1 MGRIELKRKILVY
14 DDVER
19 WATNY
24 TNQLASE
31 RAVNSIFEVESI
43 TNGQLQDQL
52 QVLEERQAASRGT
65 KHDVPGQSKFDDVD
79 VFIVDIDLVESANP
93 FLTGDRLAYLVRC
106 FSECRVI
113 VGLSQYQ
120 KVDFDLT
127 LKGQPGSFTD
137 LTIKNT
143 QLTNRGLWGN
153 SWGDFRPWAWPVIPN
168 LLEAFEKRV
177 RIVKENPAAPLVEA
191 IGLKS
196 AVSSLPNSSI
206 DFLGSEPDTVTFEG
220 FVLHSQNGI
229 RDPDRPFNEEFL
241 ARIAASRISKCV
253 ECLILPGQGVVVDA
267 PHLVSR
273 FPSLLTGSKT
283 TKSAW
288 NKTSKFLPS
297 TRLGLRSGKIS
308 RFRLRAE
315 EWYSRPVWLSGLLSD
330 FQGIDEVKSPWK
342 SIEPNFLFCE
352 DASAFYPRK
361 DCLEF
366 AASVESPNV
375 RRYIRGFHDVTY
387 GPKSNMLQSK

>member
-1 MGRIELKRKILVY
+1 MGRIELKRRILVY

-24 TNQLASE
+24 TNQLTSE
-31 RAVNSIFEVESI
+31 RVINSKFDVEQI

-52 QVLEERQAASRGT
+52 RILEERQAASRRT
-65 KHDVPGQSKFDDVD
+65 RHDVPGRSRFDEVD

-106 FSECRVI
+106 FSECGVI
-113 VGLSQYQ
+113 IGLSQYQ

-127 LKGQPGSFTD
+127 LKGQAGSFTD
-137 LTIKNT
+137 LMIKNT

-153 SWGDFRPWAWPVIPN
+153 SWSAFRPWAWPVVPN
-168 LLEAFEKRV
+168 LLEAFERRV
-177 RIVKENPAAPLVEA
+177 RTIQEKPTAPVMET
-191 IGLKS
+191 IGLKP
-196 AVSSLPNSSI
+196 AVSSLPNSAI
-206 DFLGSEPDTVTFEG
+206 DFLGSDPETITFEG
-220 FVLHSQNGI
+220 FVLHSQYGI
-229 RDPDRPFNEEFL
+229 RDPDRPFNVEFL
-241 ARIAASRISKCV
+241 ARIAAARISKCI
-253 ECLILPGQGVVVDA
+253 EYLILPGQGVVVDA

-283 TKSAW
+283 ARSSWNMTTKFVPP
-288 NKTSKFLPS
+288 N
-297 TRLGLRSGKIS
+297 RLGLRSSKIN
-308 RFRLRAE
+308 RFRLKAE

-342 SIEPNFLFCE
+342 SIEPSFLFCE

-361 DCLEF
+361 DCFEF

-375 RRYIRGFHDVTY
+375 RRYIRSFGDITY

>member
-1 MGRIELKRKILVY
+1 LKRKILVY

-24 TNQLASE
+24 TNHLTTE
-31 RAVNSIFEVESI
+31 RTVSSRFDVEPI
-43 TNGQLQDQL
+43 ANGQLQEQL
-52 QVLEERQAASRGT
+52 RILEGRQAASRGT
-65 KHDVPGQSKFDDVD
+65 SHRVPGQSKFDDVD

-93 FLTGDRLAYLVRC
+93 FLTGDRLAYLIRC
-106 FSECRVI
+106 FSECEVI
-113 VGLSQYQ
+113 IGLSQYQ

-137 LTIKNT
+137 LSIKNT

-153 SWGDFRPWAWPVIPN
+153 SWSNFRPWAWPVIPN
-168 LLEAFEKRV
+168 LLESFEKRV
-177 RIVKENPAAPLVEA
+177 RIVEENPAASVIET

-196 AVSSLPNSSI
+196 AVSSLPNSAI
-206 DFLGSEPDTVTFEG
+206 DFLGSDPDTVTFEG
-220 FVLHSQNGI
+220 FVLHSQYGI
-229 RDPDRPFNEEFL
+229 RDPDRPFNREFL

-253 ECLILPGQGVVVDA
+253 EYLILPGQGVVVDA

-283 TKSAW
+283 AKSSW
-288 NKTSKFLPS
+288 NKTTKFLPPN
-297 TRLGLRSGKIS
+297 RIGLRSGKIS
-308 RFRLRAE
+308 RFRLKAE
-315 EWYSRPVWLSGLLSD
+315 EWYSRPVWLSGPLSD

-366 AASVESPNV
+366 EASVESPNV
-375 RRYIRGFHDVTY
+375 RRYIRNFRELTY